1 MKQDLFD
8 SLNILK
14 QCRKYRLSP
23 WQCPQFLFLILGV
36 IVIISSLAIYFI
48 GIRYSNDPQIVA
60 LIVLVV
66 TVFLIIIDFFITK
79 SFENLAQVARMK
91 SEFVSIVSHQLRAP
105 LANLKW
111 TIDLLLSGKLEQ
123 VSEKQM
129 AYLLIL
135 KENSQRMEKLVSD
148 LLIVSRIDSNEFPPK
163 LQRGSLTE
171 LAKAT
176 IARMAPLA
184 QASNIEVRLSVI
196 ENLPDAVFDSA
207 QISQVI
213 DNLLDNALHY
223 AKNKGRVEVIITQK
237 GDNLCL
243 GVKDDGIGISQSEQ
257 PYIFQKFF
265 RGEHAL
271 KAQAQGSGLGLYIA
285 KSIIDKSG
293 GRIGFRSKEGE
304 GTTFWFTIPIK

>member
-1 MKQDLFD
+1 MKQDFFD
-8 SLNILK
+8 SLNIIK
-14 QCRKYRLSP
+14 QCRKYGLSP
-23 WQCPQFLFLILGV
+23 WQCPQFLFLILGAV
-36 IVIISSLAIYFI
+36 VIISSLAIYFI
-48 GIRYSNDPQIVA
+48 GIRYGNDPGTVA
-60 LIVLVV
+60 LIVLMVAG
-66 TVFLIIIDFFITK
+66 FLIVIDFSITK
-79 SFENLAQVARMK
+79 SFENLAQAARMK
-91 SEFVSIVSHQLRAP
+91 SEFVSIVSHQLRSP

-111 TIDLLLSGKLEQ
+111 TVDLLLSGKLEQ

-129 AYLLIL
+129 TYFLIL
-135 KENSQRMEKLVSD
+135 KENSERMEKLVSD
-148 LLIVSRIDSNEFPPK
+148 LLIVSRIDSDEFPQKP
-163 LQRGSLTE
+163 QRGSLTE

-184 QASNIEVRLSVI
+184 QASNIEVRLSAI
-196 ENLPDAVFDSA
+196 ESLPDIVFDPA

-237 GDNLCL
+237 GNNLCL
-243 GVKDDGIGISQSEQ
+243 EVKDDGIGISQSEQ